1 MLKEVFVLKL
11 QEKWIDLLNPR
22 YIENEEKRKKIQII
36 IFFSI
41 TFGLTYLL
49 GFLLYFNKFID
60 PGNFASFI
68 MILPLSSVAIA
79 KFYSEG
85 KTNNEYKF
93 YSLVILLFLSYF
105 LLFIAKSF
113 NLINLNQSQL
123 VNSILI
129 LISSLYLIIY
139 SFKSKELYILKNVR
153 TGALLIIYFI
163 FSQVILGLIISRN
176 NLNYNGILF
185 YLNLT
190 IISLIYIYPFLSE
203 EYGWRCFLQ
212 SIFFNK
218 FDKKIGV
225 IIVGVCW
232 SLWHLPLQ
240 FTFYNPDAPILGS
253 VIHLIYGIGLSIF
266 LGYVYLKTKNI
277 WICSIIHALVDSLDV
292 ICNSSEI
299 PLSYYVILERLIF
312 VSLFYLPFLFTKEY
326 KQHT

>member
-1 MLKEVFVLKL
+1 MKL
-11 QEKWIDLLNPR
+11 QEKWIDLLNPK

-36 IFFSI
+36 IFFSV

-49 GFLLYFNKFID
+49 GLLLYFNKFID
-60 PGNFASFI
+60 PENFASFM

-113 NLINLNQSQL
+113 NLINLNQYQL

-129 LISSLYLIIY
+129 LISSLYLIIH
-139 SFKSKELYILKNVR
+139 SFKSNELYILKNVR
-153 TGALLIIYFI
+153 TGALLVVYFI
-163 FSQVILGLIISRN
+163 FSQIILGLIISRN

-185 YLNLT
+185 YLNLI

-212 SIFFNK
+212 SIFFDK
-218 FDKKIGV
+218 FGKKIGV

-240 FTFYNPDAPILGS
+240 FTSYSPDAPIMGS

-277 WICSIIHALVDSLDV
+277 WFCSIIHALINSLDV
-292 ICNSSEI
+292 ICNSSEMS
-299 PLSYYVILERLIF
+299 LSYYVILERLIF

-326 KQHT
+326 KHHT